1 MNNQA
6 NVYCQSMA
14 AGSEENRQVL
24 ILTLLSK
31 LALVLFIMIYVMSG
45 LRVSVYC
52 FC

>member
-31 LALVLFIMIYVMSG
+31 LALVLFIVMIYVMSG
-45 LRVSVYC
+45 
-52 FC
+52 F